1 MALIVI
7 DFELIGYTHNAYTH
21 LHMHTYIHER
31 HTRTHTH
38 THTKGPFV
46 GLEFRRAAVA
56 QNGVNNTIGQ
66 VWPFELFTI
75 DSFD

>member
-1 MALIVI
+1 MNVI
-7 DFELIGYTHNAYTH
+7 HAH
-21 LHMHTYIHER
+21 
-31 HTRTHTH
+31 THTH